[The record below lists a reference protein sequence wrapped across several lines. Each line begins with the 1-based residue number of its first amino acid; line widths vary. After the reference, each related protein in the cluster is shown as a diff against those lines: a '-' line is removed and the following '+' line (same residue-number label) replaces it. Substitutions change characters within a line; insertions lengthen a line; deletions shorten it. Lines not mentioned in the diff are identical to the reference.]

1 MLNIIERSLVM
12 TERAVLE
19 FKTAPVI
26 DQIQAVA
33 RILRKMS
40 NKEIADYINGK
51 SGRNLSPAD
60 WSNIVSGRT
69 QGPAAEN
76 AIRIMRDL
84 TGV

>member
-1 MLNIIERSLVM
+1 M
-12 TERAVLE
+12 TEKAVLE
-19 FKTAPVI
+19 FKTAAVI

-40 NKEIADYINGK
+40 NQEIVDYINGK
-51 SGRNLSPAD
+51 TGRNLGPAD

-69 QGPAAEN
+69 SGPASQE
-76 AIRIMRDL
+76 AIKVMREL